1 MADDLTLFRSLV
13 YIGSVLGIAGILVF
27 VSWILGQK
35 HKEKVTDEPYES
47 GIAPTGS
54 PRTPFNIDFYLV
66 GLLFVI
72 FDLEA
77 AFLFAWAVA
86 ARKLGWQGYGAVL
99 VFVAILVVGLIYEWR
114 QGALDFGP
122 PGRRLPGVLRSRPSE
137 GVYFGGRDDA
147 AARRGDVA

>member
-1 MADDLTLFRSLV
+1 MADDPTFFRALL
-13 YIGSVLGIAGILVF
+13 YIGSVLGIAGVLVF

-35 HKEKVTDEPYES
+35 HKDKVTGEPYES

-54 PRTPFNIDFYLV
+54 PRVPFNVDFYMV

-77 AFLFAWAVA
+77 AFLFAWAVS
-86 ARKLGWQGYGAVL
+86 ARKLGWQGYGGVL
-99 VFVAILVVGLIYEWR
+99 VFVAILVVGLVYEWR

-122 PGRRLPGVLRSRPSE
+122 PGRRLPRS
-137 GVYFGGRDDA
+137 A
-147 AARRGDVA
+147 AAAAAPGDRTA

>member
-1 MADDLTLFRSLV
+1 MTLDPMLGRALL
-13 YIGSVLGIAGILVF
+13 YIASVLGIAGILVTL
-27 VSWILGQK
+27 SWLMGQR
-35 HKEKVTDEPYES
+35 HREQVTGEPYES

-54 PRTPFNIDFYLV
+54 PRLPFNVDFYLV

-86 ARKLGWQGYGAVL
+86 ARRLGWQGYAGML
-99 VFVAILVVGLIYEWR
+99 VFVLILIVGLVYEWR

-122 PGRRLPGVLRSRPSE
+122 RGRRLGARARA
-137 GVYFGGRDDA
+137 GGR
-147 AARRGDVA
+147 

>member
-1 MADDLTLFRSLV
+1 MADDQTLFRALL

-27 VSWILGQK
+27 ISWILGQK
-35 HKEKVTDEPYES
+35 HHERVTGEPYES

-54 PRTPFNIDFYLV
+54 PRVPFNVDFYMV

-77 AFLFAWAVA
+77 AFLFAWAVS
-86 ARKLGWQGYGAVL
+86 ARRLGWQGYGGVL
-99 VFVAILVVGLIYEWR
+99 VFIAILVVGLLYEWR

-122 PGRRLPGVLRSRPSE
+122 PGRRLPRSAATD
-137 GVYFGGRDDA
+137 GR
-147 AARRGDVA
+147 